1 MNKFFTALT
10 LSVAI
15 LGAAPLSINSPLNML
30 DSFKY
35 ETPMGRQMKIPKKT
49 KLVIVA
55 FEKDTGALV
64 NEYLNTQSPFY
75 LPKNNSVFIAD
86 INKMPSVITNMFAL
100 PKLQKYKHLIY
111 LHYGEKFQSAV
122 PNKEQKIT
130 LLHIEGSKIKEISF
144 ISTKEELKM
153 AIEK

>member
-1 MNKFFTALT
+1 MNRFLTALT

-15 LGAAPLSINSPLNML
+15 LGAAPLTITSPLNML

-86 INKMPSVITNMFAL
+86 INKMPSLITNMFAL

-111 LHYGEKFQSAV
+111 LHYGEKFQNAV

-130 LLHIEGSKIKEISF
+130 LLHIEESKIKEISF